1 MRRTPLAL
9 LLLLPAPAAAA
20 DAPPCAGR
28 GTSLVVDT
36 AAGRLHLCEGGR
48 AVTTYP
54 VTLGSSGV
62 GKRRQGDKRT
72 PLGTYRLGLPRGSKK
87 YHRFIPVGYP
97 TKAQR
102 KQGFTGSAIGVHGP
116 PRGAVWVGRMGL
128 GRLLT
133 LFDVT
138 DGCIAVGTD
147 EEIEEIE
154 RFVRAK
160 KVRRIHLL

>member
-1 MRRTPLAL
+1 M
-9 LLLLPAPAAAA
+9 
-20 DAPPCAGR
+20 
-28 GTSLVVDT
+28 DT
-36 AAGRLHLCEGGR
+36 DAGRLHLCEGGR

-54 VTLGSSGV
+54 VTLGSGGV
-62 GKRRQGDKRT
+62 DKRRQGDKRT
-72 PLGTYRLGLPRGSKK
+72 PRGTYRLGQPRGSKK
-87 YHRFIPVGYP
+87 YHRFIHVGYP

-102 KQGFTGSAIGVHGP
+102 QQGYTGSAIGVHGP
-116 PRGAVWVGRMGL
+116 PRGAVWVGRIGL
-128 GRLLT
+128 SRLLT

-160 KVRRIHLL
+160 KVVRIHLI